1 MTEPTAAAA
10 GAAALPNPAL
20 IMKLALAYRS
30 SMALFAAA
38 DLDLFTPLA
47 AGPMSAADVAR
58 RCGTQPEPT
67 RMLLDACAAE
77 GLLTRSGNLFA
88 NTASADA
95 YLVKGRPAYIAHG
108 LKFAEDLYPA
118 WGRLADTVRTGR
130 PALAHDTML
139 GEDKEKTR
147 AFVYAMHER
156 ARGISAVLPH
166 NVDFSGRRRL
176 LDVGGGPGTYS
187 IVVVSQ
193 TPGLT
198 STVLDLPGVLEVT
211 REIVAENGFSDR
223 IELKSGDYHS
233 APFGSDYDAA
243 LLSGIMHREKPDT
256 CRMLLQKA
264 FDAMVPG
271 GMAVVSDVFFDDDE
285 KTSPPFATYFAL
297 NMMLMAEHGSAHAK
311 TEMAAWMRDAGFS
324 AVEVRNLP
332 PPNPHSLVIGIK
344 P

>member
-1 MTEPTAAAA
+1 MTDPSARVD
-10 GAAALPNPAL
+10 GAPLPNPAVL
-20 IMKLALAYRS
+20 MRLALAYRS
-30 SMALFAAA
+30 SMALFAASG
-38 DLDLFTPLA
+38 LDLFTPLSHGA
-47 AGPMSAADVAR
+47 MSAEDVAR
-58 RCGTQPEPT
+58 ACGTQPEPT

-77 GLLTRSGNLFA
+77 GLLTRAGDLFA
-88 NTASADA
+88 NTPTADA

-130 PALAHDTML
+130 PAMAQETML

-156 ARGISAVLPH
+156 ARGISAVLPY
-166 NVDFSGRRRL
+166 NVDFSGRKRL

-187 IVVVSQ
+187 IRLVQQ

-211 REIVAENGFSDR
+211 REIVAEHGVSDR
-223 IELKSGDYHS
+223 IELRTGDYQS
-233 APFGSDYDAA
+233 APFGSGYDAA
-243 LLSGIMHREKPDT
+243 LLSGIMHRETAAT
-256 CRMLLQKA
+256 CRLLLRKA
-264 FDAMVPG
+264 FEAMTPG
-271 GMAVVSDVFFDDDE
+271 GMAVVSDVFFDNDD
-285 KTSPPFATYFAL
+285 KNSPPFATYFAL

-311 TEMAAWMRDAGFS
+311 TEMAAWMKEAGFTG
-324 AVEVRNLP
+324 VEVRDLP
-332 PPNPHSLVIGIK
+332 PPNPHSLVIGFK